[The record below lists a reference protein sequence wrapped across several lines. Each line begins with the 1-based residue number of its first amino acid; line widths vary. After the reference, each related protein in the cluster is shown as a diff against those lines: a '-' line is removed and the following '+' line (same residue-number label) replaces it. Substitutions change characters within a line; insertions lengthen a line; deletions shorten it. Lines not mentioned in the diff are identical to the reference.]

1 MISRGM
7 ITASWPGSSRRSD
20 RNPPKEVYLNR
31 KGPAI
36 ALAAAVVLAGLPA
49 AGGAFRRTL
58 PPDVKDITIVVTDSG
73 LGGLSIMAEAAVRLK
88 ESGAYRKVRLIF
100 FNALFTNDG
109 GYNSL
114 PSRAEKIRVFGNV
127 LKAIEKRYA
136 PDLILVACNT
146 LSVLLSDTPAA
157 ATARAPIR
165 GIVEPGAALLAAAW
179 KKNTAAWVLL
189 FGTET
194 TIAEGAHRAR
204 LMELG
209 VPQEKIVVQ
218 SCPELASYIESSPD
232 GENTALLISSYVDEA
247 LARLPVPPPPVVAGL
262 VCTHYGYAA
271 DLWPAAFAE
280 KRIDVRGIINPN
292 GSLAEA
298 VVPPGSKKLFD
309 RTNIEARVVSMV
321 EIAESKR
328 AALSS
333 RLALRSAEVAAAFRA
348 YERVP
353 ELFEGPAGPKK

>member
-1 MISRGM
+1 MI
-7 ITASWPGSSRRSD
+7 A
-20 RNPPKEVYLNR
+20 
-31 KGPAI
+31 
-36 ALAAAVVLAGLPA
+36 ALAAVMLLFFGAVPGPSPA
-49 AGGAFRRTL
+49 AAS
-58 PPDVKDITIVVTDSG
+58 VEKDEITIVVTDSG
-73 LGGLSIMAEAAVRLK
+73 LGGLSIMAQAAARLK
-88 ESGAYRKVRLIF
+88 ESGIYRHARLIF
-100 FNALFTNDG
+100 FNALFNNDG

-127 LKAIEKRYA
+127 LRAIEKRYS

-146 LSVLLSDTPAA
+146 LSVLLPDTPAA
-157 ATARAPIR
+157 AAARAPIR

-179 KKNTAAWVLL
+179 KKNPAASVLL

-209 VPQEKIVVQ
+209 VPKEKIVVQ
-218 SCPELASYIESSPD
+218 ACPELASYIEAAPD
-232 GENTALLISSYVDEA
+232 GENTSLLISSYVDEA
-247 LARLPVPPPPVVAGL
+247 LARLPSPAPPILAGL

-271 DLWPAAFAE
+271 ASWTAAFAE
-280 KRIDVRGIINPN
+280 KKIEVRGILDPN

-309 RTNIEARVVSMV
+309 RTVIEARVVSMV

-328 AALSS
+328 SALTG
-333 RLALRSAEVAAAFRA
+333 RLALRSPEVAAAFRA